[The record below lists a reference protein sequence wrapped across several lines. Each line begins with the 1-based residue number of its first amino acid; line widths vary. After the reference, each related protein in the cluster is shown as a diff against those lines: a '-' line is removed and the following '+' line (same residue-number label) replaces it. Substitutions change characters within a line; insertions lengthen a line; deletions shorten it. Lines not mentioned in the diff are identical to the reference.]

1 MKTDLLIIGAGA
13 SGLMA
18 AIAAA
23 RQWEGCRRRPEVTV
37 VERMDMPGKKLL
49 ATGNGRCNY
58 TNHKMDLQ
66 CFFGDDQRLIP
77 HILKLFGTADVLN
90 FFQELGIYPKDR
102 DGYVYPNSDQA
113 RAVLD
118 VLLMEAHRL
127 GVHILTGCHVHS
139 LQFQGPDYFTVLMKE
154 TVASKESSR
163 AKKTP
168 RAKEASRAKEKLQS
182 VELLPDTKITAR
194 RVILSA
200 GGCAYPNLGSD
211 GSGYA
216 LAKGV
221 GHRIITP
228 VPALTGLYA
237 SEKFFKQLAGVR
249 CTGEIALYLNQRLLA
264 KDTGELQ
271 LTDYG
276 ISGIPAFQVSRFAS
290 AALARH
296 PKAAVTPTQKY
307 KNTEKTSLK
316 ARLDF
321 MPQLTQKQMF
331 FMLKN
336 RVDLRPQKTI
346 AQMFTGLLND
356 KLGRVL
362 IEQAGLLPDSG
373 CYMLNSREL
382 EALSKT
388 IKTLEVHITK
398 TGDFSRAQVCAG
410 GVSMSEMTPNL
421 ESARI
426 PGLYITGEL
435 LDVDGICGGY
445 NLHWAWATGY
455 IAGSHAGKDL
465 YDSNRTN

>member
-23 RQWEGCRRRPEVTV
+23 RQWEGSCSRPEITV

-58 TNHKMDLQ
+58 TNQRMDVQ
-66 CFFGDDQRLIP
+66 CFFGEDQRLIP
-77 HILKLFGTADVLN
+77 HILKSFGTADVLN

-118 VLLMEAHRL
+118 VLLMEADRL
-127 GVHILTGCHVHS
+127 GVRILTGCHVHM
-139 LQFQGPDYFTVLMKE
+139 LQFQGPGHFTVLMKE
-154 TVASKESSR
+154 TASL
-163 AKKTP
+163 
-168 RAKEASRAKEKLQS
+168 KEASRTKDKSQAKKS
-182 VELLPDTKITAR
+182 LPTRKIKAK

-216 LAKGV
+216 LARDV
-221 GHRIITP
+221 GHQVITP

-249 CTGEIALYLNQRLLA
+249 CQGTIALYLNKRLLA

-290 AALARH
+290 VVLARS
-296 PKAAVTPTQKY
+296 PEMTTPAQSH
-307 KNTEKTSLK
+307 KNTEKVSLT
-316 ARLDF
+316 AVLDF

-331 FMLKN
+331 LMLKE

-346 AQMFTGLLND
+346 AQMLTGLLND

-362 IEQAGLLPDSG
+362 IRQAGLLPDSI
-373 CYMLNSREL
+373 CHTLSSREL
-382 EALSKT
+382 EMLSKA
-388 IKTLEVHITK
+388 IKALEVHITG

-410 GVSMSEMTPNL
+410 GVRMNEITPSL

-465 YDSNRTN
+465 HDSNRTN